1 MSSTA
6 DRAEPRMVVDT
17 GGISF
22 VGTREDL
29 SDIFEYV
36 LRDVS
41 GGGVGLFLRDGAPGI
56 EHVLPGER
64 VNFHLP
70 FKVNEA
76 FQDLGV
82 IRWRRR
88 SAEDDGWDCGASLE
102 GRIPLYYAV
111 YVDFDEGRMD
121 FRSGTP
127 GLKRLHDILM
137 ILVKDAWLLKRGI
150 AVYFDHLAPYFRRLG
165 KGRAQNEG
173 REFADAM
180 REQIAENVRRLDALR
195 ERVTDPEI
203 RYHPENWGLEE
214 FRVAVTPELKP
225 EEFYERFRTTA
236 VLPYLQSIK
245 RLEYRLYTNFNT
257 AVLLAQ
263 EQNHRSLQR
272 AA

>member
-6 DRAEPRMVVDT
+6 DRMEPRMVVDT

-22 VGTREDL
+22 IGTREDL

-41 GGGVGLFLRDGAPGI
+41 DGGVGLFLRDDAPGI
-56 EHVLPGER
+56 EHVLPGAR

-70 FKVNEA
+70 FQVNEE
-76 FQDLGV
+76 FHDLGV
-82 IRWRRR
+82 IRWRSR
-88 SAEDDGWDCGASLE
+88 SAGDDGWDCGASLE

-111 YVDFDEGRMD
+111 YVAFDDGRME
-121 FRSGTP
+121 FRSGIT
-127 GLKRLHDILM
+127 GLNRLQDILV
-137 ILVKDAWLLKRGI
+137 ILVKDAWLLKRGV

-165 KGRAQNEG
+165 KGRARNEG
-173 REFADAM
+173 REFAETM
-180 REQIAENVRRLDALR
+180 REQIAANVQRLDALR
-195 ERVTDPEI
+195 ERVADPEI
-203 RYHPENWGLEE
+203 RHHPENWGLAE
-214 FRVAVTPELKP
+214 FRLAVTPELKP

-257 AVLLAQ
+257 MVLLAQ
-263 EQNHRSLQR
+263 EQQRRSMQR